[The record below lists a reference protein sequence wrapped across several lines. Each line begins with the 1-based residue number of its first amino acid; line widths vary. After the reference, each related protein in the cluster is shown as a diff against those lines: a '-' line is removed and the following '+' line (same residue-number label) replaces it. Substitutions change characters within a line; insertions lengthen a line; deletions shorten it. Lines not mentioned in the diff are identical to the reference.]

1 MNPLTQAL
9 ISGVTVGAVY
19 ALLGIGMVIVYQTAH
34 VTNIAHGESY
44 AIAAVVV
51 SAVVSTQ
58 ALPVWAAIVIGI
70 LAACL
75 CSLALEWFV
84 LRPRQSWSHFSL
96 ILVTIAAALFVRGV
110 LHAFIGSDPVSFPRL
125 ISGPPIRFAG
135 GALSRQGLLLIVV
148 GFAAAFAV
156 PPFLSW
162 TRLGRQLRAAAENPD
177 VAQLM
182 GVNVNLSRSLA
193 FAIAGVYGALGAVL
207 FVPLGSAEYNTGLS
221 MTMRGFIVAALAGM
235 SPLLVIVCGLG
246 LGLGEGLVTA
256 YFDALAKDPVVFL
269 VLIGVAV
276 WRSRK
281 VQFGGGRRA

>member
-44 AIAAVVV
+44 AISAIVVAALV
-51 SAVVSTQ
+51 ATQ
-58 ALPVWAAIVIGI
+58 SVPIWAAIVIGM

-75 CSLALEWFV
+75 CSLALEWFI

-110 LHAFIGSDPVSFPRL
+110 LHALIGSDPVSFPRL
-125 ISGPPIRFAG
+125 ISGPPIRFLG
-135 GALSRQGLLLIVV
+135 GVLSLQGLLVILV
-148 GFAAAFAV
+148 GFGAALAI
-156 PPFLSW
+156 PPFLSG

-177 VAQLM
+177 AAQLM
-182 GVNVNLSRSLA
+182 GVNVNLARSIA
-193 FAIAGVYGALGAVL
+193 FAIAGAYGALGAVL
-207 FVPLGSAEYNTGLS
+207 FVPLVSVEFNTGLS

-235 SPLLVIVCGLG
+235 SPLLVVVCGLG
-246 LGLGEGLVTA
+246 LGLGEALVTA

-276 WRSRK
+276 WRSRH
-281 VQFGGGRRA
+281 VRFGGGRRA